1 MPTQGSMAEPHD
13 QRTTTSLT
21 AGVSNPDYSSAK
33 DSFSTVPHP
42 TASPANATLSY
53 VATGTDAKPLQSLPS
68 ADTSHAIS
76 SEPSTRADNHD
87 VPQPPSTLTG
97 TADKATSDP
106 AATEAV
112 ASGAPPNQQASVAR
126 QMMHSQRA
134 CTQCQRHKIKCV
146 SDGSGPCIRCRKKG
160 FLCHIAPRKKRASKK
175 HRDASSAVQS
185 PAGTLRA
192 GRDFAYDAESDD
204 DEIMDDSDS
213 HNIRPQQASC
223 SGSAIGESSGDGGFS
238 KSATGYRNM
247 NTAYSGNANEF
258 AVRDGKIPLAESSSV
273 NENNK
278 TVWLSPEALSSTP
291 SRSQPHHVSRL
302 PEYMKQSTI
311 SSCEDHSVH
320 LSLSFMCPE
329 LFRRM
334 VDLDWHQN
342 PVIFAQSLNSY
353 RPLFRSLVDSPT
365 APVYAFAFQNDPAQT
380 ARYNL
385 PCSPEDMQIVADWR
399 KQYGD
404 VLVDVYFNLINPT
417 QPIIHRRHFMAAY
430 GAHKES
436 VILLLAI
443 FVVSVPFCTLG
454 TPDDRR
460 ALQTKFVQHLLGHYS
475 YKLFL
480 PTLDAVQALSL
491 IADSSAD
498 RAVLMPHAAVAA
510 AAVELRLHIDCSEW
524 DIPGWERALR
534 KALWWSICIRDA
546 WSIIRFV
553 GIPKVMSEYY
563 DTPMPTTAELS
574 QLTMHESDD
583 LSLAS
588 CTVMVNRSRI
598 NVSMES
604 CLRSFIS
611 VAKLSEILL
620 EVNRTLYQSKGLR
633 LIHQQPA
640 AAASHIAE
648 SLESRLQELA
658 ASWAREESAQGYELM
673 EPDLYRELMLH
684 FVRLCIYSQ
693 FLPHKQVN
701 IRADRFLMDYYTRF
715 LDATQGCIDTLNKF
729 KNVKFSNYW
738 PPWLNHLVVMHMFV
752 LFDVLIAMI
761 SRYCKTHGLPKGC
774 RTDPV
779 PHADEPAPQEKQI
792 PMLRAQRRAL
802 LLEIL
807 NKDRFSGRVLQYST
821 ELMVIIGDLAASWEQ
836 SRDLYKMILKMT
848 RSFGLVDVIDAPGM
862 AQFVQQY
869 ALDAAKMSG
878 QQQPI
883 QQQQHTTQF
892 TQPASQQQ
900 SPPTQYPTPQLSA
913 SQPVPLNAQQQQS
926 PLQTQSKAQVHPLQP
941 QPSQAGSSS
950 QTLLPPVYQLPT
962 VGPLQN
968 NFNPSLQSLLVS
980 PAQQHRQ
987 SVHLHQSGHHQS
999 QSYGIA
1005 QILNQEQPEAQQ
1017 PHQQLRYDNSN
1028 SGVSQRQPSTT
1039 PTTQQQQ
1046 PAFVG
1051 PFDGR
1056 MQQNLYEEAAGITN
1070 ASHANSGVQ
1079 NVAGDNVALVGGS
1092 HAIGAFDDFFTNLSV
1107 NLFEGLADFHRD
1119 FIL

>member
-13 QRTTTSLT
+13 QPTPSST
-21 AGVSNPDYSSAK
+21 ADVSKPDYSYTK
-33 DSFSTVPHP
+33 NSFSTVPHP
-42 TASPANATLSY
+42 AASPANATLTY
-53 VATGTDAKPLQSLPS
+53 VATGKDTKTLQSSPS
-68 ADTSHAIS
+68 ADTSNAMS
-76 SEPSTRADNHD
+76 SEPSTRPDNHD
-87 VPQPPSTLTG
+87 VLQPPSTLTA
-97 TADKATSDP
+97 TTDKATSD
-106 AATEAV
+106 AAASEAV
-112 ASGAPPNQQASVAR
+112 PSAAPPHPQSSAAP

-185 PAGTLRA
+185 LAASVRA

-213 HNIRPQQASC
+213 HNTRPQLASC
-223 SGSAIGESSGDGGFS
+223 SGSTIGESSCDGGFS
-238 KSATGYRNM
+238 GPANGNI
-247 NTAYSGNANEF
+247 NINPAYSGNANES
-258 AVRDGKIPLAESSSV
+258 AVRDGNIPLAGSRSV
-273 NENNK
+273 NGINK
-278 TVWLSPEALSSTP
+278 TLWLSPEAMASTP
-291 SRSQPHHVSRL
+291 SRLLPHHVSRL

-311 SSCEDHSVH
+311 SSCEDYSVY
-320 LSLSFMCPE
+320 LSLSFVCPE
-329 LFRRM
+329 LFRRT
-334 VDLDWHQN
+334 VDMDWHQN
-342 PVIFAQSLNSY
+342 PVIFAQSLNTY

-365 APVYAFAFQNDPAQT
+365 APVYALAVQNDPAQT

-385 PCSPEDMQIVADWR
+385 PCSPEDMQTVADWR

-404 VLVDVYFNLINPT
+404 LLIDVYFNLINPT

-430 GAHKES
+430 DANKES

-443 FVVSVPFCTLG
+443 FAVSVPYCTLG
-454 TPDDRR
+454 TPEDRR
-460 ALQTKFVQHLLGHYS
+460 TLQTKFTQHLLGHYS
-475 YKLFL
+475 YKLL
-480 PTLDAVQALSL
+480 MPTLDAVQALSL

-498 RAVLMPHAAVAA
+498 RAVLMPHAAVVA
-510 AAVELRLHIDCSEW
+510 AAVELRLHMDCSEW

-546 WSIIRFV
+546 WTIMRFV
-553 GIPKVMSEYY
+553 GTPKVMSEYY
-563 DTPMPTTAELS
+563 DTPMPTTVELS

-588 CTVMVNRSRI
+588 CAVIVNRSRI

-620 EVNRTLYQSKGLR
+620 EVNRSLYQLKGLR

-648 SLESRLQELA
+648 SLESRLHVLA
-658 ASWAREESAQGYELM
+658 ASWSREESAQGYELM

-701 IRADRFLMDYYTRF
+701 IRADRFLMDFYTRF

-738 PPWLNHLVVMHMFV
+738 PPWLNHLVIMHMFV
-752 LFDVLIAMI
+752 LYDVLIAAI
-761 SRYCKTHGLPKGC
+761 SRYFKTHGVPKGR

-779 PHADEPAPQEKQI
+779 PHADEPTPHEKQI

-821 ELMVIIGDLAASWEQ
+821 ELMVIIGDLAASWDQ
-836 SRDLYKMILKMT
+836 SRDIYKMMLKTT
-848 RSFGLVDVIDAPGM
+848 RSFGLADVIDAPGM

-869 ALDAAKMSG
+869 AVDAAKSG
-878 QQQPI
+878 QQQPVE
-883 QQQQHTTQF
+883 QQQRA
-892 TQPASQQQ
+892 PQQQ

-926 PLQTQSKAQVHPLQP
+926 PSLQTQSHPLQP
-941 QPSQAGSSS
+941 QPSQAGTSS

-987 SVHLHQSGHHQS
+987 SAHLHQSGHHQP

-1028 SGVSQRQPSTT
+1028 SEVSQRQPSTT
-1039 PTTQQQQ
+1039 LSTQQQQ
-1046 PAFVG
+1046 PAFAG

-1056 MQQNLYEEAAGITN
+1056 MQHNLYEEAAGLIN

-1079 NVAGDNVALVGGS
+1079 NVPVAGDNVALVGGS
-1092 HAIGAFDDFFTNLSV
+1092 QAIGAFDDFFTNLSI

>member
-1 MPTQGSMAEPHD
+1 MPTKGSMAKPHD
-13 QRTTTSLT
+13 QPTLSLAT
-21 AGVSNPDYSSAK
+21 DVSNSDYSDAAP
-33 DSFSTVPHP
+33 DSFSTVQHP
-42 TASPANATLSY
+42 AASPANATILTY
-53 VATGTDAKPLQSLPS
+53 VDDPGTDTKRQSSPS
-68 ADTSHAIS
+68 ADTSNSMS
-76 SEPSTRADNHD
+76 SEPSTRANNLD
-87 VPQPPSTLTG
+87 VPQPPSTAT
-97 TADKATSDP
+97 TDKAISD
-106 AATEAV
+106 AAASEAV
-112 ASGAPPNQQASVAR
+112 PSAAPPNQQSSAAR
-126 QMMHSQRA
+126 QTMHSQRA

-185 PAGTLRA
+185 PAGSVRA
-192 GRDFAYDAESDD
+192 GRDFAYDPESDD

-213 HNIRPQQASC
+213 HNTRPQGASC
-223 SGSAIGESSGDGGFS
+223 SGNTVRESSGDGGFS
-238 KSATGYRNM
+238 ASAN
-247 NTAYSGNANEF
+247 GNINEST
-258 AVRDGKIPLAESSSV
+258 VRDGNIPLAESRSV
-273 NENNK
+273 NGNNK
-278 TVWLSPEALSSTP
+278 TLWLSPESMESAP
-291 SRSQPHHVSRL
+291 FRSPPHRVSRV
-302 PEYMKQSTI
+302 PEYMKQTTI
-311 SSCEDHSVH
+311 SSCEDYSVY
-320 LSLSFMCPE
+320 LSLSFVCPE
-329 LFRRM
+329 LFRRT
-334 VDLDWHQN
+334 VDMDWHQN
-342 PVIFAQSLNSY
+342 PVIFAPSLNAY

-365 APVYAFAFQNDPAQT
+365 APVYAIALQNDPAQT
-380 ARYNL
+380 ARRNL
-385 PCSPEDMQIVADWR
+385 PCSPEDMQTVADWR

-404 VLVDVYFNLINPT
+404 LLIDVYFNLINST

-430 GAHKES
+430 AANKES

-443 FVVSVPFCTLG
+443 FAVSVPYCTLG

-460 ALQTKFVQHLLGHYS
+460 TLQAKFIQHLLGHYS
-475 YKLFL
+475 QKLL
-480 PTLDAVQALSL
+480 MPTLDAVQALSL

-498 RAVLMPHAAVAA
+498 RAVLMPHAAVVA
-510 AAVELRLHIDCSEW
+510 AAVELRLHVDCSEW

-546 WSIIRFV
+546 WTVMRFI
-553 GIPKVMSEYY
+553 GTPKVLSEYY

-583 LSLAS
+583 LSLAC
-588 CTVMVNRSRI
+588 CTVIVNRSRI

-611 VAKLSEILL
+611 VARLSEILL
-620 EVNRTLYQSKGLR
+620 EVNRSLYQLKGLR
-633 LIHQQPA
+633 LIHQHPA
-640 AAASHIAE
+640 AAASQIAE

-684 FVRLCIYSQ
+684 FVRVCIYSQ

-701 IRADRFLMDYYTRF
+701 IRADRFLMDFYTRF

-729 KNVKFSNYW
+729 KKVKFSNYW
-738 PPWLNHLVVMHMFV
+738 PPWLNHLVIVHMFV
-752 LFDVLIAMI
+752 LYDILIAMI
-761 SRYCKTHGLPKGC
+761 SRYFKTHGVPKGR
-774 RTDPV
+774 RTEPM
-779 PHADEPAPQEKQI
+779 PHADGPTPHEKQI

-821 ELMVIIGDLAASWEQ
+821 ELMVIIGDLAATWDQ
-836 SRDLYKMILKMT
+836 SREIYKMLLKT
-848 RSFGLVDVIDAPGM
+848 TNWFGLADVIDAPGM

-869 ALDAAKMSG
+869 GADAPKCG
-878 QQQPI
+878 QQQPA
-883 QQQQHTTQF
+883 QQQQRTTQF
-892 TQPASQQQ
+892 TTQPAPQQQ
-900 SPPTQYPTPQLSA
+900 SPPTQGPTPQLSA
-913 SQPVPLNAQQQQS
+913 SQPVPLNTQQQQFPS
-926 PLQTQSKAQVHPLQP
+926 VQTQSQAQAHPLQL
-941 QPSQAGSSS
+941 QPSQAATSS

-980 PAQQHRQ
+980 PAQQHQHRQ
-987 SVHLHQSGHHQS
+987 SANLHQSGHHQP

-1005 QILNQEQPEAQQ
+1005 QILNQEQSEAQQ
-1017 PHQQLRYDNSN
+1017 PHEQLRYDNSN
-1028 SGVSQRQPSTT
+1028 SEISQRQPSTA

-1056 MQQNLYEEAAGITN
+1056 MQQNLYEEAAGLTN
-1070 ASHANSGVQ
+1070 ASHANCGLQ
-1079 NVAGDNVALVGGS
+1079 NVPVAGDNAAMVGGS
-1092 HAIGAFDDFFTNLSV
+1092 QAIGAFDDFFTNLSI